1 MILHT
6 VYIVGYM
13 VDDITYNY
21 IIGYMVDDSTYS
33 LHYRLHGR

>member
-13 VDDITYNY
+13 VDDITY
-21 IIGYMVDDSTYS
+21 S

>member
-1 MILHT
+1 MVDDTLHT
-6 VYIVGYM
+6 V
-13 VDDITYNY
+13 Y